1 MWRNLVQVPFSFLRL
16 FPATTSFSPNNHN
29 TTTQNLQIPTAGTL
43 THSFLSPSIYPLPS
57 SSCLQQ
63 LPLLQTSSFNNFK
76 LLQQQQPTS
85 STFNFDFVDMA
96 GSQLR
101 LLGRNDS
108 EVGSGSGAN
117 ILAAKAK
124 VPLVVQEQ
132 QVTKTT
138 KSTGKKVLKK
148 ICKGA
153 KMAGKAAKTL
163 AVECTTNNGVN
174 QLWSQQLA
182 LFVIYPV

>member
-1 MWRNLVQVPFSFLRL
+1 
-16 FPATTSFSPNNHN
+16 
-29 TTTQNLQIPTAGTL
+29 
-43 THSFLSPSIYPLPS
+43 
-57 SSCLQQ
+57 
-63 LPLLQTSSFNNFK
+63 
-76 LLQQQQPTS
+76 
-85 STFNFDFVDMA
+85 MA

-108 EVGSGSGAN
+108 EVGTGSGAN

-153 KMAGKAAKTL
+153 KMAGKVAKTL
-163 AVECTTNNGVN
+163 AVECTTNNGTN
-174 QLWSQQLA
+174 QLWSQPLA